1 MIRLLALLLT
11 AGLLLAPLGAV
22 AGWAPSDRAAA
33 AAEPAADHDGCDR
46 GAPAAQRDGD
56 CCTSGGHCLGLAL
69 RPAVATGSPGNLP
82 TGSRAPG
89 IEARRPGLAGCV
101 EPPPPRT

>member
-1 MIRLLALLLT
+1 MIRLFALLLT

-22 AGWAPSDRAAA
+22 AGWTPSDRAAA
-33 AAEPAADHDGCDR
+33 ADHDGCDS
-46 GAPAAQRDGD
+46 GAPAVPHDGD

-69 RPAVATGSPGNLP
+69 RPAEATGWPGDLP
-82 TGSRAPG
+82 TGSRPPG
-89 IEARRPGLAGCV
+89 IEPRPPVLTKRV